1 MHLSAAIFS
10 PISLVWVKKTYNGK
24 EREFKYRNCLGRNLE
39 VLYFQ
44 TATHT
49 SEKDS
54 TRIKK
59 CAFMQALDAIKS
71 QGVFNQ
77 R

>member
-1 MHLSAAIFS
+1 
-10 PISLVWVKKTYNGK
+10 VWAKKTYNGK
-24 EREFKYRNCLGRNLE
+24 ERKFKYRNCLGRNLE

-44 TATHT
+44 IAAHT

-54 TRIKK
+54 TTIKTR
-59 CAFMQALDAIKS
+59 AFMQALDAIKS
-71 QGVFNQ
+71 KEVFNQ